1 MQGWV
6 RVDNS
11 YGSWLLMVGLDM
23 VCRNPIRNG
32 FEAIFLDP
40 REIGA
45 NKISQGRQDL
55 QD

>member
-6 RVDNS
+6 RVENS
-11 YGSWLLMVGLDM
+11 YGSWLLMVGLEM
-23 VCRNPIRNG
+23 GCRRSDKEWIR
-32 FEAIFLDP
+32 FYFLDP